1 MKSWKKRALA
11 LTMAALVVLSGCTLP
26 FGRGNSGDGEP
37 VDNVDVSDAYFGL
50 AWYRSGST
58 LNPVM
63 DGTEVNSMLR
73 EALYEGLF
81 EIKSDFTLENEL
93 CEDYTSDGTTFSF
106 NIKKGIKFWSGAELT
121 ASDVVESLKTVLE
134 NEKSPYHNRLTEV
147 SSIEEVTKRM
157 VRITLASPNVNFPQL
172 LDIPIYR
179 AGTTDEG
186 EFAEGTGPY
195 KPVQNGAAWTLE
207 ANENW
212 HGGFL
217 GTIRHITLVKMT
229 RADAADTSFR
239 TGDVS
244 IMRSARIAP
253 DDQNIAFTGE
263 VDTVPVSSA
272 VMHYIGFNYNNSQFA
287 NAKVR
292 QALSMAISRQGLCAT
307 QLQDY
312 ADPAVLPVNPQP
324 ADTGVSYSLSADLM
338 TAAQLLREAAQESAA
353 SADNNSDSTDNSD
366 GSSDST
372 DNSGDSGDSS
382 DNSDT
387 SSDYSEEDGYYDE
400 DGDFIYY
407 TSGRAVDTDYK
418 VDFLTVHTPKSRTDS
433 TVSDGKVVLLDNENT
448 DSGDST
454 DNSAST
460 DTAKTDIVLTDA
472 ATVQLSFRLLV
483 NSDNAFKVAAA
494 KQVAASWNSLN
505 GVTVTVDEEPYDTY
519 VSMLQ
524 SGSFDAYYGETQLTP
539 DFDLRPLLSSQGR
552 LNYGGYA
559 SEDMSNAITA
569 YRSGEDTN
577 GLFTTFLNEMPI
589 VPLAFEREQVVIRSG
604 LINNFDPAPYNAF
617 AGQENWRKP

>member
-11 LTMAALVVLSGCTLP
+11 LTMAALVVLSGCTFP
-26 FGRGNSGDGEP
+26 FGQGNDGDGAP

-50 AWYRSGST
+50 AWYRSGTT

-93 CEDYTSDGTTFSF
+93 CEDYTSDGTAFSF
-106 NIKKGIKFWSGAELT
+106 TIKKGIKFWSGAELT
-121 ASDVVESLKTVLE
+121 ASDVAESLKTVLE
-134 NEKSPYHNRLTEV
+134 NESSPYHNRLTEV
-147 SSIEEVTKRM
+147 ASIEAVTKRM
-157 VRITLASPNVNFPQL
+157 VRITLASPNVNFPKL

-272 VMHYIGFNYNNSQFA
+272 MLHYIGLNYNNSQFT

-312 ADPAVLPVNPQP
+312 ADPAVLPINPQP

-338 TAAQLLREAAQESAA
+338 TAAQLLREAAQEGAA
-353 SADNNSDSTDNSD
+353 SAGGSDGNTDSSDGDSDSTDNSD
-366 GSSDST
+366 D
-372 DNSGDSGDSS
+372 D
-382 DNSDT
+382 SDT
-387 SSDYSEEDGYYDE
+387 SSDSSEEDGYYDE

-407 TSGRAVDTDYK
+407 TSGRASDTDYK
-418 VDFLTVHTPKSRTDS
+418 VDFLTVRTPKNRTDS
-433 TVSDGKVVLLDNENT
+433 TVSDGKVVFLDNENT

-454 DNSAST
+454 DSTDGSGST
-460 DTAKTDIVLTDA
+460 DTAVTDTIVTDA

-505 GVTVTVDEEPYDTY
+505 GVNVTVDEEPYDTY

-539 DFDLRPLLSSQGR
+539 DFDLRPLLSPQGG
-552 LNYGGYA
+552 LNYGSYS

-569 YRSGEDTN
+569 YRSGENTE
-577 GLFTTFLNEMPI
+577 GLYTTFLNEMPLI
-589 VPLAFEREQVVIRSG
+589 PLAFERQQVVLRSG
-604 LINNFDPAPYNAF
+604 LINHFNPAPYNAF
-617 AGQENWRKP
+617 AGQENWVKP

>member
-11 LTMAALVVLSGCTLP
+11 LTMAALVVLSGCTFP
-26 FGRGNSGDGEP
+26 FGQGNDGDGAP

-50 AWYRSGST
+50 AWYRSGTT

-106 NIKKGIKFWSGAELT
+106 TIKKGIKFWSGAELT
-121 ASDVVESLKTVLE
+121 ASDVAESLKTVLE
-134 NEKSPYHNRLTEV
+134 NESSPYHNRLTEV
-147 SSIEEVTKRM
+147 SSIEAVTKRM
-157 VRITLASPNVNFPQL
+157 VRITLASPNVNFPKL

-272 VMHYIGFNYNNSQFA
+272 MLHYIGLNYNNSQFT

-312 ADPAVLPVNPQP
+312 ADPAVLPINPQP

-338 TAAQLLREAAQESAA
+338 TAAQLLREAAQEGAA
-353 SADNNSDSTDNSD
+353 SAGGSGGNTDSSDGDSDSTDNSD
-366 GSSDST
+366 D
-372 DNSGDSGDSS
+372 D
-382 DNSDT
+382 SDT
-387 SSDYSEEDGYYDE
+387 SSDSSEEDGYYDE

-407 TSGRAVDTDYK
+407 TSGRASDTDYK
-418 VDFLTVHTPKSRTDS
+418 VDFLTVRTPKSRIDS
-433 TVSDGKVVLLDNENT
+433 TISDGEV
-448 DSGDST
+448 
-454 DNSAST
+454 
-460 DTAKTDIVLTDA
+460 
-472 ATVQLSFRLLV
+472 
-483 NSDNAFKVAAA
+483 A

-505 GVTVTVDEEPYDTY
+505 GVNVTVDEEPYDTY

-539 DFDLRPLLSSQGR
+539 DFDLRPLLSPQGG
-552 LNYGGYA
+552 LNYGSYS

-569 YRSGEDTN
+569 YRSGENTE
-577 GLFTTFLNEMPI
+577 GLYTTFLNEMPLI
-589 VPLAFEREQVVIRSG
+589 PLAFERQQVVLRSG
-604 LINNFDPAPYNAF
+604 LINHFNPTPYNAF
-617 AGQENWRKP
+617 AGQENWVKP

>member
-11 LTMAALVVLSGCTLP
+11 LTMAALVVLSGCTFP
-26 FGRGNSGDGEP
+26 FGQGNDGDGAP

-50 AWYRSGST
+50 AWYRSGTT

-106 NIKKGIKFWSGAELT
+106 TIKKGIKFWSGAELT
-121 ASDVVESLKTVLE
+121 ASDVAESLKTVLE
-134 NEKSPYHNRLTEV
+134 NESSPYHNRLTEV
-147 SSIEEVTKRM
+147 SSIEAVTKRM
-157 VRITLASPNVNFPQL
+157 VRITLASPNVNFPKL

-272 VMHYIGFNYNNSQFA
+272 MLHYIGLNYNNSQFT

-312 ADPAVLPVNPQP
+312 ADPAVLPINPQP

-338 TAAQLLREAAQESAA
+338 TAAQLLREAAQEGAA
-353 SADNNSDSTDNSD
+353 SAGGSGGNTDSSDGDSDSTDNSD
-366 GSSDST
+366 D
-372 DNSGDSGDSS
+372 D
-382 DNSDT
+382 SDT
-387 SSDYSEEDGYYDE
+387 SSDSSEEDGYYDE

-407 TSGRAVDTDYK
+407 TSGRASDTDYK
-418 VDFLTVHTPKSRTDS
+418 VDFLTVRTPKSRIDS
-433 TVSDGKVVLLDNENT
+433 TISDGE
-448 DSGDST
+448 
-454 DNSAST
+454 
-460 DTAKTDIVLTDA
+460 
-472 ATVQLSFRLLV
+472 
-483 NSDNAFKVAAA
+483 A

-505 GVTVTVDEEPYDTY
+505 GVNVTVDEEPYDTY

-539 DFDLRPLLSSQGR
+539 DFDLRPLLSPQGG
-552 LNYGGYA
+552 LNYGSYS

-569 YRSGEDTN
+569 YRSGENTE
-577 GLFTTFLNEMPI
+577 GLYTTFLNEMPLI
-589 VPLAFEREQVVIRSG
+589 PLAFERQQVVLRSG
-604 LINNFDPAPYNAF
+604 LINHFNPTPYNAF
-617 AGQENWRKP
+617 AGQENWVKP

>member
-11 LTMAALVVLSGCTLP
+11 LTMAALVVLSGCTFP
-26 FGRGNSGDGEP
+26 FGQGNDGDGAP

-50 AWYRSGST
+50 AWYRSGTT

-81 EIKSDFTLENEL
+81 EIKSDYTLENEL

-106 NIKKGIKFWSGAELT
+106 TIKKGIKFWSGAELT
-121 ASDVVESLKTVLE
+121 ASDVSESLKTVLE
-134 NEKSPYHNRLTEV
+134 NESSPYHNRLTEV
-147 SSIEEVTKRM
+147 SSIEAVTKRM
-157 VRITLASPNVNFPQL
+157 VRITLASPNINFPKL

-272 VMHYIGFNYNNSQFA
+272 MLHYIGLNYNNSQFT

-312 ADPAVLPVNPQP
+312 ADPAVLPINPQP

-338 TAAQLLREAAQESAA
+338 TAAQLLREAAQEGAA
-353 SADNNSDSTDNSD
+353 SAGGSGGNTDSSDGDSDSTD
-366 GSSDST
+366 GS
-372 DNSGDSGDSS
+372 G
-382 DNSDT
+382 
-387 SSDYSEEDGYYDE
+387 
-400 DGDFIYY
+400 
-407 TSGRAVDTDYK
+407 
-418 VDFLTVHTPKSRTDS
+418 
-433 TVSDGKVVLLDNENT
+433 
-448 DSGDST
+448 
-454 DNSAST
+454 ST
-460 DTAKTDIVLTDA
+460 DTAVTDTIVTDA

-505 GVTVTVDEEPYDTY
+505 GVNVTVDEEPYDTY

-539 DFDLRPLLSSQGR
+539 DFDLRSLLSPQGG
-552 LNYGGYA
+552 LNYGSYS

-569 YRSGEDTN
+569 YRSGENTE
-577 GLFTTFLNEMPI
+577 GLYTTFLNEMPLI
-589 VPLAFEREQVVIRSG
+589 PLAFERQQVVLRSG
-604 LINNFDPAPYNAF
+604 LINHFNPTPYNAF
-617 AGQENWRKP
+617 AGQENWVKP

>member
-11 LTMAALVVLSGCTLP
+11 LTMAALVVLSGCTFP
-26 FGRGNSGDGEP
+26 FGQGNDGDGAP

-50 AWYRSGST
+50 AWYRSGTT

-93 CEDYTSDGTTFSF
+93 CEDYTSDGTAFSF
-106 NIKKGIKFWSGAELT
+106 TIKKGIKFWSGAELT
-121 ASDVVESLKTVLE
+121 ASDVAESLKTVLE
-134 NEKSPYHNRLTEV
+134 NESSPYHNRLTEV
-147 SSIEEVTKRM
+147 ASIEAVTKRM
-157 VRITLASPNVNFPQL
+157 VRITLASPNVNFPKL

-263 VDTVPVSSA
+263 VDTVPVNSA
-272 VMHYIGFNYNNSQFA
+272 MLHYIGLNYNNSQFT

-312 ADPAVLPVNPQP
+312 ADPAVLPINPQP

-338 TAAQLLREAAQESAA
+338 TAAQLLREAAQEGAA
-353 SADNNSDSTDNSD
+353 SA
-366 GSSDST
+366 G
-372 DNSGDSGDSS
+372 
-382 DNSDT
+382 
-387 SSDYSEEDGYYDE
+387 
-400 DGDFIYY
+400 
-407 TSGRAVDTDYK
+407 GRGGNTDYK
-418 VDFLTVHTPKSRTDS
+418 VDFLTVRTPKNRTDS
-433 TVSDGKVVLLDNENT
+433 TVSDGKIVLLDNENT

-454 DNSAST
+454 DSTDGSGST
-460 DTAKTDIVLTDA
+460 DTAVTDTIVTDA

-505 GVTVTVDEEPYDTY
+505 GVNVTVDEEPYDTY

-539 DFDLRPLLSSQGR
+539 DFDLRPLLSPQGG
-552 LNYGGYA
+552 LNYGSYS

-569 YRSGEDTN
+569 YRSGENTE
-577 GLFTTFLNEMPI
+577 GLYTTFLNEMPLI
-589 VPLAFEREQVVIRSG
+589 PLAFERQQVVLRSG
-604 LINNFDPAPYNAF
+604 LINHFNPAPYNAF
-617 AGQENWRKP
+617 AGQENWVKP